1 MRASLKTVA
10 VLAALALLPAV
21 AHAQQEGLATLTG
34 VVKDASGAVLPGV
47 TVEAASP
54 ELIEKVRTVVTDG
67 TGQYR
72 IISLRPGT
80 YSITFTLTG
89 FSTVKREGL
98 ELTAGVVV
106 TSNADMKVGALTETI
121 TVTGETPVV
130 DVQSAKRQQ
139 TISSE
144 LLTAIPTA
152 RASNA
157 ILNLIPSM
165 IVSGGGNVNVQLQ
178 PGMIVFGGR
187 GGRGN
192 EGRLQVDGLNTGA
205 SLNGGGVSGYTA
217 DIQNAQEIAM
227 TTSGGLGEN
236 EVGGPAMNIVPR
248 TGGNTYKFYTYASF
262 SGDKLQSSNYTPEL
276 AAVLRAPGAQ
286 NRLWDVSGS
295 SGGPILKDKIW
306 YFTTLRHRG
315 SYTDVVGMY
324 YNKNAGDITKWTYEA
339 DTTRPAVSESHTP
352 IQPLGRV
359 TIQAGQ
365 RNKFNLFWDEQKSGQ
380 NLGAGSST
388 AAPETASFSAG
399 EFQRVQQATWTMTA
413 TSRLLLEAGIG
424 TYLSDWGGKER
435 PGNNRDLIQVQE
447 QCAGAAGCPTNG
459 SIPGL
464 MYRGQATWLTDWIGA
479 HVWRASASYVTG
491 SNSMKFGYQGAY
503 HVDNRLNTTPAN
515 MTFRFNNAIPNR
527 ITQNLDPFLY
537 ESRVRYNA
545 LYAQDTWTHDRLTVQ
560 GAIRYDHSW
569 SYFPAQQIGPTKFL
583 PTGIFFEETQGVLG
597 YNDITPRIGVAYD
610 VFGTGKTA
618 VKFNMGRYL
627 EAAVN
632 DNGAY
637 SRLAPSNRLATSAN
651 RTWTD
656 ANGNFTPDCNLS
668 NGAVQDNRASG
679 GDYCGALDNAAF
691 GNPILVN
698 NYDPAVLKGWGIR
711 PGDWQVGVTLQQ
723 QIAPRVS
730 VEVGYV
736 RRWLQN
742 FYVTDNLLV
751 APSDFAAFSVVAPT
765 DPRLPG
771 NGGNTISGLY
781 DVNPALFG
789 VNNNIVTSSANYG
802 TMSSY
807 YNGLELSISAR
818 VRGGL
823 NVQAGSSIGSQ
834 VQDSCEVR
842 SQLPE
847 LNATNS
853 PISGGFTFN
862 PLNPYCHNAPGIT
875 TRVTGLGS
883 YTVPKAD
890 VQVSAAFTST
900 PGIPLRADYGYTA
913 AQFTQFIGR
922 PSAGIAPFT
931 VNLVAPGAVWSDRLN
946 ELDFRVGKNLRL
958 GRTRGLV
965 ALDLYNALNRN
976 SAITYNQ
983 TFNPAVTTGS
993 SAWLAPTQVMTARI
1007 AKITLQFDF

>member
-1 MRASLKTVA
+1 MRGFLKTAA
-10 VLAALALLPAV
+10 VLVSLALLPAV
-21 AHAQQEGLATLTG
+21 VNAQESTATLTG

-47 TVEAASP
+47 TIEAASP

-72 IISLRPGT
+72 VISLRPGT
-80 YSITFTLTG
+80 YSVTFTLTG
-89 FSTVKREGL
+89 FSTVKRDGL

-106 TSNADMKVGALTETI
+106 TANADMKVGTLTETI

-130 DVQSAKRQQ
+130 DVQSAKRQE

-157 ILNLIPSM
+157 ILNLIPGM

-217 DIQNAQEIAM
+217 DIQNAQEVSM
-227 TTSGGLGEN
+227 TTSGGLGES

-248 TGGNTYKFYTYASF
+248 TGGNTYKFYTYGSF
-262 SGDKLQSSNYTPEL
+262 SGDSLQSSNYTPAL
-276 AAVLRAPGAQ
+276 KAAGLLAPGAQ
-286 NRLWDVSGS
+286 DRLWDVSGS
-295 SGGPILKDKIW
+295 SGGPIVKDKIW

-315 SYTDVVGMY
+315 SYTDVPNMY
-324 YNKNAGDITKWTYEA
+324 YNLNAGDITKWTYA
-339 DTTRPAVSESHTP
+339 PDLSHPAVSQSHTP
-352 IQPLGRV
+352 VQPLGRV
-359 TIQAGQ
+359 TLQAGQ

-380 NLGAGSST
+380 NVGAGSST
-388 AAPETASFSAG
+388 SSPETASFSAG

-413 TSRLLLEAGIG
+413 TSKLLVEAGVG
-424 TYLSDWGGKER
+424 TYLSDWGGKEL
-435 PGNNRDLIQVQE
+435 PGNNRALIQVQE
-447 QCAGAAGCPTNG
+447 QCTAGCATNG
-459 SIPGL
+459 NIPNL
-464 MYRGQATWLTDWIGA
+464 TYRGQATWLTDWIGA

-491 SNSMKFGYQGAY
+491 SNSMKFGYQGAF

-545 LYAQDTWTHDRLTVQ
+545 FYAQDTWTRDRLTVQ
-560 GAIRYDHSW
+560 GAVRYDHSW

-583 PTGIFFEETQGVLG
+583 PAGIFFNETQGVLG

-618 VKFNMGRYL
+618 IKFNLGRYL

-651 RTWTD
+651 RAWTD
-656 ANGNFTPDCNLS
+656 ANANSVPDCNLS
-668 NGAVQDNRASG
+668 NGAQQDNRASG
-679 GDYCGALDNAAF
+679 GDFCGALDNSAF

-723 QIAPRVS
+723 QLVPRVS
-730 VEVGYV
+730 VEVAYV

-742 FYVTDNLLV
+742 FYVTDNLLT
-751 APSDFAAFSVVAPT
+751 APSDFTAFSVVAPT
-765 DPRLPG
+765 DPRL
-771 NGGNTISGLY
+771 
-781 DVNPALFG
+781 LFG
-789 VNNNIVTSSANYG
+789 KNNNIVTSSSNFG
-802 TMSSY
+802 TMSSV
-807 YNGLELSISAR
+807 YNGLELSLNAR
-818 VRGGL
+818 IRGGL

-834 VQDSCEVR
+834 VQDSCAVR
-842 SQLPE
+842 AQLPG
-847 LNATNS
+847 LTATNS
-853 PISGGFTFN
+853 PISGGFSFS
-862 PLNPYCHNAPGIT
+862 PLGPYCHVAPGVT
-875 TRVTGLGS
+875 ARVTGLGS

-900 PGIPLRADYGYTA
+900 PGVPLQANYSYTA
-913 AQFTQFIGR
+913 AQATPFIGR
-922 PSAGIAPFT
+922 APAGSVPNIT
-931 VNLVAPGAVWSDRLN
+931 INLVAPGAVWGDRLN
-946 ELDFRVGKNLRL
+946 VLDFRVGKNLRL

-965 ALDLYNALNRN
+965 ALDLYNSLNSN

-983 TFNPAVTTGS
+983 TFNPTITTGS
-993 SAWLAPTQVMTARI
+993 SAWLAPTSVLTARI